1 MSVLVSNVVVI
12 VVGVGV
18 GVGVAVVLEIRLGA
32 MSLDRVEDKGRK
44 CTTVNPCTSK

>member
-1 MSVLVSNVVVI
+1 MVSSVVVI

-18 GVGVAVVLEIRLGA
+18 GVGAVVLGIRLGA

>member
-1 MSVLVSNVVVI
+1 MVSSVVVI

-18 GVGVAVVLEIRLGA
+18 GVGAVVLEIRLGA

-44 CTTVNPCTSK
+44 CTTVNSCTSK